1 MAERGLIEYI
11 TGLVSADRPEWL
23 TLGVGDD
30 CAVIA
35 PPAGSAI
42 VATTDMVIEGVHFE
56 VGTAPELVGHK
67 AMARGVSDVAAM
79 AAQPLCT
86 LAAVCFGAAA
96 DEEWGRRLAHAMWEA
111 ARQFRAPL
119 VGTNAILN
127 AETGLPAP

>member
-56 VGTAPELVGHK
+56 VGTAPELVGDRRREGVEDE
-67 AMARGVSDVAAM
+67 ARGYADGVQQSHLDFVQ
-79 AAQPLCT
+79 AQL
-86 LAAVCFGAAA
+86 L
-96 DEEWGRRLAHAMWEA
+96 
-111 ARQFRAPL
+111 L
-119 VGTNAILN
+119 V
-127 AETGLPAP
+127 